1 MPLPLLQNL
10 QAATGLSTW
19 QLVAIGCMIVIA
31 TNYLTLVF
39 IDRLGS
45 PDAIKAPA
53 LTLGDRA
60 EGFTGAAEESKHDWL
75 NNKQLYDKF
84 YASVYDLLV
93 QPQKRSAAEVAYLL
107 KRWTEGGT
115 KTNTLRILD
124 AGCGT
129 GISSLNFAKEGVA
142 KVIALDSSEPMLEHA
157 RTVNLAASTLTDEQK
172 ALIDWRNGDLN
183 DSAAL
188 KPSEVDAACLL
199 YFTTYY
205 IRDLDVL
212 FRNLALW
219 VRPGGHLAVHVV
231 NKYKFDPMLEAA
243 NPFMFSLQKYSKERL
258 TKSKVKFDKF
268 DYEAEFGL
276 DPDTPSTAEFRETF
290 RFKDNTVR
298 RQRHNFYM
306 QDIPIIVNKAK
317 SAGWFYKGY
326 VDQTRM
332 GFEYSYLLIFSH

>member
-1 MPLPLLQNL
+1 
-10 QAATGLSTW
+10 
-19 QLVAIGCMIVIA
+19 MIVVA
-31 TNYLTLVF
+31 ANYLTLIFV
-39 IDRLGS
+39 DRMGAPELV
-45 PDAIKAPA
+45 KAPA
-53 LTLGDRA
+53 LSSSSK
-60 EGFTGAAEESKHDWL
+60 EGFVGSAEETRHDWL

-93 QPQKRSAAEVAYLL
+93 QPQKRSAAEVSYLL
-107 KRWTEGGT
+107 KRWTEGT
-115 KTNTLRILD
+115 KPSSLRILD

-129 GISSLNFAKEGVA
+129 GISSLGFAKEGCA

-157 RTVNLAASTLTDEQK
+157 RTVNTAASTLTDEQRAK
-172 ALIDWRNGDLN
+172 IDWRRGDLN

-205 IRDLDVL
+205 VRDLDVL

-231 NKYKFDPMLEAA
+231 NKHKFDPMLDAA
-243 NPFMFSLQKYSKERL
+243 SPFMFSLQKYSKERL

-276 DPDTPSTAEFRETF
+276 DPDAPSTAEFRETF

-298 RQRHNFYM
+298 RQQHNFFM
-306 QDIPIIVNKAK
+306 PDIPIIVNKAK
-317 SAGWFYKGY
+317 SAGWFYKGF

-332 GFEYSYLLIFSH
+332 GFEYSYLLMFSH

>member
-10 QAATGLSTW
+10 QVATGLSTW
-19 QLVAIGCMIVIA
+19 QLVAIGIMIVIA
-31 TNYLTLVF
+31 ANYLTLVF
-39 IDRLGS
+39 VDRLGT
-45 PDAIKAPA
+45 PDPIKAPA
-53 LTLGDRA
+53 LSRSDK
-60 EGFTGAAEESKHDWL
+60 EGFQGAAQDSRHDWL

-84 YASVYDLLV
+84 YAGVYDLLV

-107 KRWTEGGT
+107 KRWTEGSSAG
-115 KTNTLRILD
+115 NLRILD

-129 GISSLNFAKEGVA
+129 GISSLGFAKEGVA
-142 KVIALDSSEPMLEHA
+142 KVIALDESEPMLEHA
-157 RTVNLAASTLTDEQK
+157 RTINLAASTLTDEQRNR
-172 ALIDWRNGDLN
+172 IDWRRGDLN

-231 NKYKFDPMLEAA
+231 NKYKFDPMLDAA
-243 NPFMFSLQKYSKERL
+243 SPFMFSLQKYSKERL

-276 DPDTPSTAEFRETF
+276 DPDSPTTAEFRETF
-290 RFKDNTVR
+290 RFRDNTVR
-298 RQRHNFYM
+298 RQRHNFFM
-306 QDIPIIVNKAK
+306 PDISLIVNKAK
-317 SAGWFYKGY
+317 SAGWFYKGF

-332 GFEYSYLLIFSH
+332 GFEYSYLLMFSH